1 MTEKDEVKDQEEMI
15 REMVRELPND
25 KKKLFYQRSGKRLKD
40 PDTYAALNFVFIAGL
55 HHFYLGK
62 WILGF
67 SIIFLF
73 WFGLIL
79 LFSEYLILGLILIAL
94 TFIIELNELFR
105 AQIIIQK
112 HNNRVMENIFHNLY

>member
-1 MTEKDEVKDQEEMI
+1 MTEKDEVNDQEEMI

-25 KKKLFYQRSGKRLKD
+25 KKKLFHQRSEKSLKD

-62 WILGF
+62 WVLGF

-112 HNNRVMENIFHNLY
+112 HNNRVMENIFHNLH